1 MFMTNGAYRGI
12 WVFAEQEH
20 SEVEPSVFELLAK
33 AQELK
38 AHSGESVTAVLLG
51 NGVEAMAQA
60 LIARGADKVLLVDEP
75 ALEDYSAR
83 TYQSVLSTLAEKY
96 HPSIILYA
104 ATPLGRDVAPRVMVS
119 LQTGLTADAIDLGFD
134 SDGVFYQT
142 TPAYGG
148 KILAHIV
155 ILEKRPQMATVHTG
169 LWEPLEENTAAVGEI
184 IREHMDITVDQ
195 DYLVL
200 ETSWT
205 EHESQPIAQA
215 KVIVAGGRGIK
226 SEEDLA
232 LLQTLADL
240 LGGVLASS
248 RPLVDMGWLP
258 HEKQI
263 GQSGETVKPDMILN
277 IGVSG
282 AVQYQL
288 GMNASKCIVT
298 VNPEMEAP
306 IYALSRYGV
315 AEDYR
320 AFVPALIREIK
331 RRNGKV

>member
-1 MFMTNGAYRGI
+1 
-12 WVFAEQEH
+12 
-20 SEVEPSVFELLAK
+20 
-33 AQELK
+33 
-38 AHSGESVTAVLLG
+38 
-51 NGVEAMAQA
+51 
-60 LIARGADKVLLVDEP
+60 
-75 ALEDYSAR
+75 
-83 TYQSVLSTLAEKY
+83 
-96 HPSIILYA
+96 
-104 ATPLGRDVAPRVMVS
+104 
-119 LQTGLTADAIDLGFD
+119 
-134 SDGVFYQT
+134 
-142 TPAYGG
+142 
-148 KILAHIV
+148 
-155 ILEKRPQMATVHTG
+155 MATVHTG

>member
-1 MFMTNGAYRGI
+1 MTKEAFQGI

-20 SEVEPSVFELLAK
+20 GMIEHSVFELLAK
-33 AQELK
+33 VQELK
-38 AHSGESVTAVLLG
+38 AHCGETITAVLLG
-51 NGVEAMAQA
+51 NGVETLSQT
-60 LIARGADKVLLVDEP
+60 LISRGADQVLVVDEP

-83 TYQSVLSTLAEKY
+83 TYQKVLSTLAEKY
-96 HPSIILYA
+96 HPSTILYA

-134 SDGVFYQT
+134 EDGAFYQT

-155 ILEKRPQMATVHTG
+155 ISEKRPQMATVHTG
-169 LWEPLEENTAAVGEI
+169 LWEPLAENTAAVGEI
-184 IREHMDITVDQ
+184 IRERMDVSVDP

-200 ETSWT
+200 ETCPV
-205 EHESQPIAQA
+205 ESEIQPISQA

-226 SEEDLA
+226 SEEDLT
-232 LLQTLADL
+232 LLETLADL

-248 RPLVDMGWLP
+248 RPLVDMGWLS

-263 GQSGETVKPDMILN
+263 GQSGETVKPDMIIN
-277 IGVSG
+277 IGISG

-288 GMNASKCIVT
+288 GMNASKCVVT
-298 VNPEMEAP
+298 VNPETEAP

-320 AFVPALIREIK
+320 VFIPALIRELK
-331 RRNGKV
+331 RRNGKI